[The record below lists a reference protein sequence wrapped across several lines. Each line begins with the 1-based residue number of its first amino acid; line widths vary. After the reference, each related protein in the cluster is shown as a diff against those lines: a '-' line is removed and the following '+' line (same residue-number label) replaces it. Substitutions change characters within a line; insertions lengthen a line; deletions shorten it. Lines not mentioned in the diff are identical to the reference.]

1 MSQNAFSIDGTY
13 YDVIIPEGGIER
25 SFQILD
31 DDTAGRVLSGAMQRS
46 IIGTYYNYKIELDT
60 SRMDKT
66 SYDAMYAVLSA
77 PEDYHVLVVPFGQTT
92 LTFDAYIT
100 SGTDRIQRITTSGNN
115 WTGLTLNFIA
125 IEPFDES
132 MLDEE

>member
-1 MSQNAFSIDGTY
+1 MAQNAFSIDGTY
-13 YDVIIPEGGIER
+13 YDVIIPEDGIER

-60 SRMDKT
+60 TRMDKI

-77 PEDYHVLVVPFGQTT
+77 PDDYHELVVPFGQTT

-100 SGTDRIQRITTSGNN
+100 SGTDRLLSIKSDGNT
-115 WTGLTLNFIA
+115 WHGLTLNFIA
-125 IEPFDES
+125 LEPAVI
-132 MLDEE
+132 